1 MLTFAMMNLG
11 IEVPRY
17 DNGAVKI
24 EQAKALLKSKRE
36 GIRSKSD
43 RIWFDR
49 AMDHGAHAAYRIMSR
64 GTPPR
69 PFFEKGVFES
79 DQWIRDGAY
88 GDATFE
94 GLVEAVKANII
105 LSHNEDFNRQD
116 DDTASI
122 LAKGIRS
129 GVFDGHD
136 EKGQSERGD
145 TPYEGR

>member
-24 EQAKALLKSKRE
+24 EQAKALLKARRE
-36 GIRSKSD
+36 GIRSRSD
-43 RIWFDR
+43 RAWFDR

-69 PFFEKGVFES
+69 PFFEKGVNES
-79 DQWIRDGAY
+79 RSWIESGAF
-88 GDATFE
+88 DDRTFE
-94 GLVEAVKANII
+94 DVVRAVRDSIVVA
-105 LSHNEDFNRQD
+105 HTEDFNIQD
-116 DDTASI
+116 DDPSSI
-122 LAKGIRS
+122 LAKGIKS
-129 GVFDGHD
+129 GIFEDHE

-145 TPYEGR
+145 TPYEGK